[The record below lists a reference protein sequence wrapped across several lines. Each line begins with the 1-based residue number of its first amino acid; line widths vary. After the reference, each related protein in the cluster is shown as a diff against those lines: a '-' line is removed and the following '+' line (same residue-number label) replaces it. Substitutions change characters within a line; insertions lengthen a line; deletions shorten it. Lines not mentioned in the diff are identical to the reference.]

1 MHSPVP
7 HHSFI
12 HSFAHLASRQRTPA
26 GRLGT
31 NVPRATAGHQGWR
44 RRVARV
50 SRTGAHTPCKPS
62 SEQTH
67 LSAPG
72 EAIRTSMALGC
83 KPRGGLCPLAAPG
96 STGVTRTLEVPG
108 ATNII
113 LVPFSPVESHCPV
126 SIITGVSPAVPSPEG
141 VR

>member
-12 HSFAHLASRQRTPA
+12 HSFAHSASRQRTPA

-67 LSAPG
+67 LSV
-72 EAIRTSMALGC
+72 
-83 KPRGGLCPLAAPG
+83 PRRGHSDVHGSGVHLEEVSVLWQPLAPQ
-96 STGVTRTLEVPG
+96 V
-108 ATNII
+108 
-113 LVPFSPVESHCPV
+113 
-126 SIITGVSPAVPSPEG
+126 
-141 VR
+141 

>member
-1 MHSPVP
+1 MCQGPPRGTKAGDAVSPGSP
-7 HHSFI
+7 G
-12 HSFAHLASRQRTPA
+12 Q
-26 GRLGT
+26 
-31 NVPRATAGHQGWR
+31 
-44 RRVARV
+44 
-50 SRTGAHTPCKPS
+50 AHTHPANPPASKPTCRS
-62 SEQTH
+62 
-67 LSAPG
+67 PG

-83 KPRGGLCPLAAPG
+83 KPRGGLWPLAAPG

-126 SIITGVSPAVPSPEG
+126 SIITGVSPAAPSPEG